1 MKRSI
6 VLKLFLLTT
15 TLCLAIL
22 ASIYVGQTVFF
33 KQFYINKKVAD
44 VQESLKTFEQAYA
57 SSYKDVQ
64 AIQRLEQEYY
74 RQHNT
79 WVTTLDHL
87 GNINYAQDVAIEVKL
102 SPDNV
107 SPFSNQTLIIPL
119 YGFLNI
125 EELNEGSFL
134 RTGAMV
140 TIQGITKDKAAVV
153 PYRLGIEWGK
163 VTFENNQIAKKEH
176 ELIPKF
182 QDRETSLKAFPSI
195 YLFGTITKTHLPVKN
210 ETPRLLYTNLV
221 FMDRIKEFQANLL
234 LSPEKMKLTA
244 PWTYLVEKNDIKYQL
259 FVHPIQNKDGKPEYI
274 FAMTSLQ
281 PVDEAISMIK
291 EYYVYLI
298 LFVLLLILLSSF
310 YYSKQI
316 ARPLLRINHTTKK
329 IASLDFSE
337 KIPIV
342 SKDEIGDLSHNI
354 NMLSDRLHSYIEQLQ
369 QDIEKEK
376 QLEHTRKEFI
386 SGVSH
391 ELKTPLS
398 VIQSCLSI
406 LKDGVASHKKDYY
419 FEAMENEVK
428 KMDMLIVDMLELAKY
443 ESGTYKMK
451 MEQFPLDTVIT
462 QTCEKL
468 RSGMESKQLK
478 LHTDLV
484 PANVVANQLR
494 IEQVLVNF
502 LTNAIRY
509 TPEHETIIISSMEEK
524 DMVKVCIEN
533 KGAHIQEEHLK
544 KIWDRFYRAESSRHR
559 LTGGIG
565 LGLAISKKILEMHD
579 VPYGAYNTE
588 EGVMFYFYLNKEA

>member
-1 MKRSI
+1 MKSSI
-6 VLKLFLLTT
+6 VLKLFIWTT
-15 TLCLAIL
+15 TLCLFIL

-44 VQESLKTFEQAYA
+44 VQANLETFAQEYGKNSGDA
-57 SSYKDVQ
+57 Q

-79 WVTTLDHL
+79 WITTVDYL
-87 GNINYAQDVAIEVKL
+87 GNINHADDISIEVKL
-102 SPDNV
+102 LPDKD

-125 EELNEGSFL
+125 EEIHQGNSFL
-134 RTGAMV
+134 HTGAMV
-140 TIQGITKDKAAVV
+140 TIQGIKKDKAVV
-153 PYRLGIEWGK
+153 PYRLGVEWGK
-163 VTFENNQIAKKEH
+163 VSFENNQIAKKEH
-176 ELIPKF
+176 EMIPKF
-182 QDRETSLKAFPSI
+182 QDQEKSLKAFPSI

-234 LSPEKMKLTA
+234 LSPEKMKLTI
-244 PWTYLVEKNDIKYQL
+244 PWTYLVEENDIKYQL
-259 FVHPIQNKDGKPEYI
+259 FVHPIQNKDGKPAYI

-329 IASLDFSE
+329 IANLDFSE
-337 KIPIV
+337 KIPV
-342 SKDEIGDLSHNI
+342 ESKDEIGDLSHNI

-376 QLEHTRKEFI
+376 QLENTRKEFI

-419 FEAMENEVK
+419 FHAMENEVK
-428 KMDMLIVDMLELAKY
+428 KMDMLIVDMLDLAKY

-451 MEQFPLDTVIT
+451 MELFPLDVVIK
-462 QTCEKL
+462 QICEKV
-468 RSGMESKQLK
+468 RPEIESKQLH
-478 LHTDLV
+478 LHTELV
-484 PANVVANQLR
+484 PIKVVANQLR

-509 TPEHETIIISSMEEK
+509 TPDGEAIMISISEEQ
-524 DMVKVCIEN
+524 DMAIVCIEN
-533 KGAHIQEEHLK
+533 KGVHIQEEHLE
-544 KIWDRFYRAESSRHR
+544 KIWDRFYRGESSRHR
-559 LTGGIG
+559 STGGTG
-565 LGLAISKKILEMHD
+565 LGLAISKKILELHD
-579 VPYGAYNTE
+579 VPYGVFNTE
-588 EGVMFYFYLNKEA
+588 DGVMFYFHLPK

>member
-1 MKRSI
+1 MKSSI
-6 VLKLFLLTT
+6 VFKLFIWTSI
-15 TLCLAIL
+15 LCLAIL
-22 ASIYVGQTVFF
+22 ATIYVGQTVFF

-44 VQESLKTFEQAYA
+44 VQESLKTFEEEYARSSGDPQA
-57 SSYKDVQ
+57 VQ
-64 AIQRLEQEYY
+64 KLEQDYY

-87 GNINYAQDVAIEVKL
+87 GNINYADDVSIEVKL
-102 SPDNV
+102 LPEKN
-107 SPFSNQTLIIPL
+107 SPFSKQTLIIPL
-119 YGFLNI
+119 YGLMNI
-125 EELNEGSFL
+125 GEIREGSFL
-134 RTGAMV
+134 RPGAMV
-140 TIQGITKDKAAVV
+140 TIQGIRKDSGVV

-163 VTFENNQIAKKEH
+163 VSFENNQIAKKEH
-176 ELIPKF
+176 EIIPKF
-182 QDRETSLKAFPSI
+182 QDQEKSWNAFPSI
-195 YLFGTITKTHLPVKN
+195 YLHGTITKTHLPVKG

-234 LSPEKMKLTA
+234 LSPDKLKVNN
-244 PWTYLVEKNDIKYQL
+244 PWTYLIEENDIKYQL
-259 FVHPIQNKDGKPEYI
+259 FVHPIQNKKGEPAYI

-291 EYYVYLI
+291 EYYVYLL
-298 LFVLLLILLSSF
+298 LFVVLLILLSSF

-337 KIPIV
+337 KIPV
-342 SKDEIGDLSHNI
+342 ASKDEIGDLSHNI
-354 NMLSDRLHSYIEQLQ
+354 NMLSARLHSYIEQLQ

-376 QLEHTRKEFI
+376 QLENTRKEFI

-428 KMDMLIVDMLELAKY
+428 KMDMLIVDMLDLAKY

-451 MEQFPLDTVIT
+451 MESFPIDDVI
-462 QTCEKL
+462 QLICEKL
-468 RSGMESKQLK
+468 RPELESKELH
-478 LHTDLV
+478 LHTELIPV
-484 PANVVANQLR
+484 NVVANQLR

-509 TPEHETIIISSMEEK
+509 TPERESIIISSREEK
-524 DMVKVCIEN
+524 DSIKVCIEN
-533 KGAHIQEEHLK
+533 KGAHIQEEQLK
-544 KIWDRFYRAESSRHR
+544 KIWDRFYRGESSRHR
-559 LTGGIG
+559 STGGTG
-565 LGLAISKKILEMHD
+565 LGLAISKKILEMHG
-579 VPYGAYNTE
+579 VPYGVYNTQD
-588 EGVMFYFYLNKEA
+588 GVMFYFYLNKET

>member
-1 MKRSI
+1 MKSSI
-6 VLKLFLLTT
+6 VLKLFIWTT
-15 TLCLAIL
+15 TLCLFIL

-44 VQESLKTFEQAYA
+44 VQANLETFAQEYGKNSGDA
-57 SSYKDVQ
+57 Q

-79 WVTTLDHL
+79 WITTVDYL
-87 GNINYAQDVAIEVKL
+87 GNINHADDISIEVKL
-102 SPDNV
+102 LPDKD

-125 EELNEGSFL
+125 EEIHQGNSFL
-134 RTGAMV
+134 HTGAMV
-140 TIQGITKDKAAVV
+140 TIQGIKKDTAVV
-153 PYRLGIEWGK
+153 PYRLGVEWGK
-163 VTFENNQIAKKEH
+163 VSFENNQIAKKEH
-176 ELIPKF
+176 EMIPKF
-182 QDRETSLKAFPSI
+182 QDQKKSLKDFPSI

-234 LSPEKMKLTA
+234 LSPEKMELTI
-244 PWTYLVEKNDIKYQL
+244 PWTYLVEENDIKYQL
-259 FVHPIQNKDGKPEYI
+259 FVHPIQNKDGKPAYI

-329 IASLDFSE
+329 IATLDFSE
-337 KIPIV
+337 KIHV
-342 SKDEIGDLSHNI
+342 ESKDEIGDLSHNI
-354 NMLSDRLHSYIEQLQ
+354 NVLSDRLHSYIEQLQ

-376 QLEHTRKEFI
+376 QLENTRKEFI

-419 FEAMENEVK
+419 FDAMENEVK
-428 KMDMLIVDMLELAKY
+428 KMDMLIVDMLDLAKY

-451 MEQFPLDTVIT
+451 MELFPLDVVIK
-462 QTCEKL
+462 QICEKV
-468 RSGMESKQLK
+468 RPEIESKQLH
-478 LHTDLV
+478 LHTELV
-484 PANVVANQLR
+484 PIKVVANQLR

-509 TPEHETIIISSMEEK
+509 TPDGETIMISISEEQ
-524 DMVKVCIEN
+524 DMAIVCIEN
-533 KGAHIQEEHLK
+533 KGVHIQEEHLE
-544 KIWDRFYRAESSRHR
+544 KIWDRFYRGESSRHR
-559 LTGGIG
+559 STGGTG
-565 LGLAISKKILEMHD
+565 LGLAISKKILELHD
-579 VPYGAYNTE
+579 VPYGVFNTE
-588 EGVMFYFYLNKEA
+588 DGVMFYFHLPK